1 MLRRIKQVHDIITKE
16 VEYGCRSLAISK
28 LNTVVQTTN
37 DSKLKRVLTNQE
49 FKKVVGNLTF
59 VFKPAI
65 CQSEKTKSSCVNW
78 KEVKKQIIHSPIF
91 PLCLTHHI
99 LVAEM

>member
-1 MLRRIKQVHDIITKE
+1 MLRRIKQVHDITTKE

-65 CQSEKTKSSCVNW
+65 CQSEKTKAVALTGKRLRNKLSTVQSFLCA
-78 KEVKKQIIHSPIF
+78 SPTIY
-91 PLCLTHHI
+91 
-99 LVAEM
+99 

>member
-1 MLRRIKQVHDIITKE
+1 MLRRIKQVHDITTKE
-16 VEYGCRSLAISK
+16 VEYGCRSLAI
-28 LNTVVQTTN
+28 
-37 DSKLKRVLTNQE
+37 SKLKRVLTNQE

-78 KEVKKQIIHSPIF
+78 KEVKKQIIHSPIL